1 MSKLAILGGDPI
13 IKKPL
18 SYYTSIGKEEAAA
31 VSKVMQSGRI
41 SEFIGAWCDE
51 FYGGPLIQEFESLW
65 SAEFDCKHSISVN
78 SNTSGLI
85 AAMGAVGISPGDEVI
100 VPPWT
105 MSATSMAPLF
115 YGGIPVFADV
125 EKDYFCIDYESVK
138 KITKKL
144 KLLQ

>member
-85 AAMGAVGISPGDEVI
+85 AAMGAVVFRQAMRLLFLLGLCQQLL
-100 VPPWT
+100 WHHF
-105 MSATSMAPLF
+105 SMAVSQ
-115 YGGIPVFADV
+115 Y
-125 EKDYFCIDYESVK
+125 
-138 KITKKL
+138 
-144 KLLQ
+144 LLM